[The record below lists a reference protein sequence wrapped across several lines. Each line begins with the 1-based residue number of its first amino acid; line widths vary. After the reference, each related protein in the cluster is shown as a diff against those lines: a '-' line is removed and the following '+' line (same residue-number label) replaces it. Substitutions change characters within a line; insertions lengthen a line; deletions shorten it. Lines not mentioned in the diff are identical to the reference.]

1 MNELSWLVKWYIS
14 KCNGEWEDYYGIKI
28 VTLDNPGWLVEID
41 ILETDLENIE
51 FVSISVEN
59 TEEDWMNCRVEN
71 GKYIGVGDKS
81 KLSDIIRIFK
91 EWNDKIISV

>member
-1 MNELSWLVKWYIS
+1 MNELSWLVKWYMS
-14 KCNGEWEDYYGIKI
+14 KCNGEWEDFYGIKI

-41 ILETDLENIE
+41 IMETSLEN
-51 FVSISVEN
+51 VSVSVDRAD
-59 TEEDWMNCRVEN
+59 EDWMNCKVEN

-91 EWNDKIISV
+91 EWSDKIISV